1 MVRFLAMDAG
11 IPKRNE
17 SEKSVC
23 HMSISAK
30 ELAQRIHVSP
40 ATISMVFNNK
50 PGISETTRK
59 LVLEAA
65 KKYDY
70 IPPKA
75 SGAEKR
81 TIQLVIYQ
89 KHAMVV
95 SDTPFFSQVIE
106 GITQGCSEQN
116 CIVNI
121 NYLTESSDIQPQI
134 KNINSMSGGG
144 MILLGTEMNRED
156 FDIFRGLGIPVVVLD
171 CYYDELDYDCIVI
184 NNSQGA
190 YCATDYLA
198 KMGHK
203 KIGYLHSAVSI
214 SNFEERAAGYQKA
227 LKAHALPDL
236 QGYVLQIASTS
247 AQGYQD
253 MVRILEQKPELADAY
268 FADNDIIA
276 AAAMKAFQEY
286 GYKVPEDISI
296 VGFDDMPLCDIMNP
310 PLSTMR
316 VDKKQLGRSAVE
328 CLLSRMNGA
337 KHGKLKI
344 ALQTALVC
352 RESVLDMR

>member
-1 MVRFLAMDAG
+1 
-11 IPKRNE
+11 
-17 SEKSVC
+17 
-23 HMSISAK
+23 MSISAK
-30 ELAQRIHVSP
+30 ELAQKLHVSP

-59 LVLEAA
+59 LVQEAA

-70 IPPKA
+70 IPPRSSA
-75 SGAEKR
+75 VEKR
-81 TIQLVIYQ
+81 VIQLVIYQ

-116 CIVNI
+116 CIVNV
-121 NYLTESSDIQPQI
+121 NYLTESLDVRPQI
-134 KNINSMSGGG
+134 KNISSMSGGG

-156 FDIFRGLGIPVVVLD
+156 FDILRGLELPVVVLD

-198 KMGHK
+198 RMGHK

-214 SNFEERAAGYQKA
+214 SNFEERSAGYQKA
-227 LKAHALPDL
+227 LKAHDLPVCPD
-236 QGYVLQIASTS
+236 YIHRITSTS
-247 AQGYQD
+247 VQGYQD
-253 MVRILEQKPELADAY
+253 MIEILEQKPELADAY

-276 AAAMKAFQEY
+276 AAAMKAFREY

-316 VDKKQLGRSAVE
+316 VDKKQLGRSAVD
-328 CLLSRMNGA
+328 CLITRMNGA

-344 ALQTALVC
+344 ALQTSLVC
-352 RESVLDMR
+352 RESVLNCCGMK

>member
-1 MVRFLAMDAG
+1 
-11 IPKRNE
+11 
-17 SEKSVC
+17 
-23 HMSISAK
+23 MSISAK
-30 ELAQRIHVSP
+30 ELAQKIHVSP

-50 PGISETTRK
+50 PGISGATRK

-70 IPPKA
+70 IPSKA
-75 SGAEKR
+75 SIIEKR
-81 TIQLVIYQ
+81 NIQLVIYQ

-106 GITQGCSEQN
+106 GITQGCNEQN

-121 NYLTESSDIQPQI
+121 NYLTESSNIQLQVKDIS
-134 KNINSMSGGG
+134 SMSGSG
-144 MILLGTEMNRED
+144 MILLGTEMNRKD
-156 FDIFRGLGIPVVVLD
+156 FEVFRGLEIPVVVLD

-190 YCATDYLA
+190 YCATDYLVR
-198 KMGHK
+198 MGHK
-203 KIGYLHSAVSI
+203 KIGYLHSSVSI
-214 SNFEERAAGYQKA
+214 SNFEERSAGYQKA
-227 LKAHALPDL
+227 LKAHGLPVSPD
-236 QGYVLQIASTS
+236 YIHRITPTS

-253 MVRILEQKPELADAY
+253 MVRILEGDPELADAY
-268 FADNDIIA
+268 FADNDIIS

-316 VDKKQLGRSAVE
+316 VDKKQLGHSAVE
-328 CLLSRMNGA
+328 CLVNRMNGA

-344 ALQTALVC
+344 ALQTSLVC

>member
-1 MVRFLAMDAG
+1 
-11 IPKRNE
+11 
-17 SEKSVC
+17 
-23 HMSISAK
+23 MSISAK
-30 ELAQRIHVSP
+30 ELAQKIHVSQ

-50 PGISETTRK
+50 PGISEATRK

-70 IPPKA
+70 VPSKA
-75 SGAEKR
+75 AAVEKR
-81 TIQLVIYQ
+81 VIQLVIYQ

-106 GITQGCSEQN
+106 GITQECNEKN
-116 CIVNI
+116 CVVNI
-121 NYLTESSDIQPQI
+121 NYLTESSDARTQI
-134 KNINSMSGGG
+134 KNISSMSGDG
-144 MILLGTEMNRED
+144 MILLATEMNRED
-156 FDIFRGLGIPVVVLD
+156 FDVFQGVDIPVVVLD
-171 CYYDELDYDCIVI
+171 CYYDELDYDCVVI

-214 SNFEERAAGYQKA
+214 SNFEERASGYHKA
-227 LKAHALPDL
+227 LGAHDLPALPD
-236 QGYVLQIASTS
+236 YIHQIASTS
-247 AQGYQD
+247 VQGYQD

-276 AAAMKAFQEY
+276 AAAIKAFREF
-286 GYKVPEDISI
+286 GYRVPEDISI
-296 VGFDDMPLCDIMNP
+296 VGFDDMPLCDVMDP

-316 VDKKQLGRSAVE
+316 VDKKQLGRSSVNS
-328 CLLSRMNGA
+328 LLTRMDGA
-337 KHGKLKI
+337 KYGKLKI
-344 ALQTALVC
+344 ALQTSLVC

>member
-1 MVRFLAMDAG
+1 
-11 IPKRNE
+11 
-17 SEKSVC
+17 
-23 HMSISAK
+23 MSISAK
-30 ELAQRIHVSP
+30 ELAQKIHVSP

-59 LVLEAA
+59 LVMEAA

-70 IPPKA
+70 IPPKSSA
-75 SGAEKR
+75 VEKR
-81 TIQLVIYQ
+81 VIHLVIYQ

-95 SDTPFFSQVIE
+95 SDTPFFSQVIN
-106 GITQGCSEQN
+106 GITEGCNEQN

-121 NYLTESSDIQPQI
+121 NYVTESSDMQSQI
-134 KNINSMSGGG
+134 ENISSVSVCG

-156 FDIFRGLGIPVVVLD
+156 FDIFRKVEIPVVVLD

-198 KMGHK
+198 RMGHK

-214 SNFEERAAGYQKA
+214 SNFEERSAGYQKA
-227 LKAHALPDL
+227 LKAHGFSASTD
-236 QGYVLQIASTS
+236 YVHKIASTS
-247 AQGYQD
+247 AQGYHD
-253 MVRILEQKPELADAY
+253 MIRILEQKPELADAY

-276 AAAMKAFQEY
+276 AAAIKAFREY

-328 CLLSRMNGA
+328 CLITRMNGA

-344 ALQTALVC
+344 ALQTSLVC
-352 RESVLDMR
+352 RESVLDKRKK

>member
-1 MVRFLAMDAG
+1 
-11 IPKRNE
+11 
-17 SEKSVC
+17 
-23 HMSISAK
+23 MSISAK
-30 ELAQRIHVSP
+30 ELARKIHVSP

-59 LVLEAA
+59 LVQDAA

-70 IPPKA
+70 IPPRLSA
-75 SGAEKR
+75 VEKR
-81 TIQLVIYQ
+81 VIQLVIYQ

-106 GITQGCSEQN
+106 GITQGCNEQN

-121 NYLTESSDIQPQI
+121 NYLTESPDVQLQI
-134 KNINSMSGGG
+134 KNISSMSGCGV
-144 MILLGTEMNRED
+144 ILLGTEMNRED
-156 FDIFRGLGIPVVVLD
+156 FDILRWLEIPVVVLD
-171 CYYDELDYDCIVI
+171 CYYDVLDYDCIVI

-198 KMGHK
+198 RMGHK

-214 SNFEERAAGYQKA
+214 SNFEERSAGYRKA
-227 LKAHALPDL
+227 LKAHGLSVSAD
-236 QGYVLQIASTS
+236 YVHRITSTS

-253 MVRILEQKPELADAY
+253 MIRILEQKPELADAY

-316 VDKKQLGRSAVE
+316 VDKKQLGLSAVD

-344 ALQTALVC
+344 ALQTSLVC